1 MADLVIAIKKSQKMD
16 RDILIKIHINQEKN
30 KKNLLGDNHT
40 KLFGKINTVQGYNKK
55 YKEFNKEDIYPCG
68 SFILG
73 TLSIYLY
80 HPEVPLQLE
89 SDLYHLNCQSQ
100 LALKLLLILYNQTY

>member
-40 KLFGKINTVQGYNKK
+40 KLLYYHFIPSLCHHITCLQQH
-55 YKEFNKEDIYPCG
+55 YP
-68 SFILG
+68 
-73 TLSIYLY
+73 
-80 HPEVPLQLE
+80 
-89 SDLYHLNCQSQ
+89 
-100 LALKLLLILYNQTY
+100 